1 MRFKAFLD
9 LVKIEDQVANALAF
23 LTGYAFSMGFNVFGP
38 LSLFALASCC
48 FGLMAANAFNQC
60 CDMEIDKVNKPS
72 RPIPSGMITLRSAYI
87 IVIFLYSASEF
98 LAMLVNREFLILA
111 SVGLIIS
118 ILYSLRPFRL
128 RDKFIVSNLSIA
140 LGYGVL
146 NFLLGWC
153 VYKPTLLAPLPVI
166 AFLTVFDFFA
176 NMSKDYRDAK
186 GDAAFNSRT
195 VPIVLGRNLAIKFQ
209 FSSLYL
215 TFTLPIVLFAL
226 GEVGVSSLFLVPVG
240 VVLCALSRM
249 DLLIGEDAKCYMKMM
264 FLYML
269 IRLVLILSLVF

>member
-38 LSLFALASCC
+38 LLLLALASCC

-60 CDMEIDKVNKPS
+60 CDVEVDKVNKPS
-72 RPIPSGMITLRSAYI
+72 RPIPSGMITLRFAYI
-87 IVIFLYSASEF
+87 IVILLYSASES

-111 SVGLIIS
+111 SVGLIMT

-128 RDKFIVSNLSIA
+128 RDRFIVSNLSIA
-140 LGYGVL
+140 FGYGVL

-153 VYKPTLLAPLPVI
+153 VYKPIFQAPLPII

-176 NMSKDYRDAK
+176 NMSKDYRDTK
-186 GDAAFNSRT
+186 GDAAFDSKT
-195 VPIVLGRNLAIKFQ
+195 VPIVLGRNLAIRFQ
-209 FSSLYL
+209 FSFLYL
-215 TFTLPIVLFAL
+215 TFILPIVLFAS
-226 GEVGVSSLFLVPVG
+226 GIVGVSSLLLVPVG
-240 VVLCALSRM
+240 VILCASSHI

-264 FLYML
+264 LLYML
-269 IRLVLILSLVF
+269 IRLVLILSLIF